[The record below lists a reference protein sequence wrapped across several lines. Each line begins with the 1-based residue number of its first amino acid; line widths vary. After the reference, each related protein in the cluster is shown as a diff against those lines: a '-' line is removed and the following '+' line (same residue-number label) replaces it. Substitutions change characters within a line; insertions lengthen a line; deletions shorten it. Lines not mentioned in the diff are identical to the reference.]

1 MNVDLYLAP
10 RSGCVKGTCAV
21 THHRPPSF
29 IPADARAD
37 LSLVEF
43 CQAFL
48 SISELD
54 REWEI

>member
-1 MNVDLYLAP
+1 MNVDLLLAS
-10 RSGCVKGTCAV
+10 RSVYVEGTCDV

-43 CQAFL
+43 CQAFF
-48 SISELD
+48 SINELD